1 MSGVDLSLS
10 GYAGWGGI
18 KNPVGGTLHRAV
30 GPALD
35 LGQSGGI
42 TDANCE
48 EIARRFIEANGAM
61 FRVSEDEL
69 RLLGAVERC
78 GKWFVVFERYF
89 NGVRVW
95 DSRVDLRFT
104 ADGRVFMVGADT
116 YPDIDIPTTPGWTV
130 EQGAEAVLDALG
142 GAVSGSVLES
152 SELVVFPR
160 LTHSGRNYTLAWYLR
175 VWVDD
180 PLAHYN
186 ALVDAHTG
194 EILLLYDDIRY
205 ETIVGDVCGV
215 VHPEHRGDPYVEV
228 CFPNDRVEAFGS
240 GGGWGMTDQAG
251 HFEIT
256 VSGPAKRL
264 VRAELRG
271 SFVHVT
277 NAVGPEGISEDS
289 LLPGV
294 AGELTWSDSNSI
306 ASERDGF
313 YHTNVAHDYIQIVDP
328 GFTLLDY
335 SMPCEMNITGLA
347 NAYWDGYGMHYGAGG
362 NDFGQHADVIYHEYG
377 HGITDFQYR
386 PRGPSGSMHEAF
398 SDFYAATITDDS
410 RIGEGVMAYRDLDN
424 DMRSPENLSG
434 ESHHDG
440 MIIGGA
446 LWHMRENL
454 NNVPLAESLFHF
466 ARYGYPGSPSQ
477 PDPQNFLDY
486 LIEVYVVDD
495 DDADLTNGT
504 PHTPEI
510 AQAFGR
516 HGIGSSIVL
525 DSVLA
530 SDVSGTPDMFLDPG
544 DTVQIVNWVRILQS
558 MGFGANNA
566 IGVISCA
573 DPRVEIVRDSSDF
586 GDIPIVGTG
595 SNSGDPFL
603 FVVSDTL
610 SNVIDVEFS
619 VELLVNPVFCKA
631 SFEFVVRVGHPE
643 VLLVDDDD
651 GAPYEMFFEC
661 SLDSIGIRPYH
672 WDNHLLSAP
681 DASLLSLFP
690 AVIWFTGDS
699 KVGTLTDTD
708 MLNLAQYLD
717 SGGRLFLTGQNIGEE
732 IGSRSFY
739 SDYLKAQYLGP
750 SSDDHILEGFP
761 GDFIGDGLSVITAGS
776 GGGSNQTSQDL
787 VAALSPADTVFL
799 YDDGPAGIKYDSGTF
814 KTVYFSFGLEGV
826 NDFVRDYDHRPII
839 LKRILLWFGVTV
851 GCDEECESVGRN
863 DQLSPRLLQ
872 NAPNPF
878 VSSTAVRA
886 VLPGGPPGK
895 VSLTVHDVSGRVV
908 RSFDLRDKKQGEVK
922 ITWDGRDESGSPVP
936 SGVYFWRLRGGDFTS
951 SVKMVK
957 LKR

>member
-1 MSGVDLSLS
+1 MGPV
-10 GYAGWGGI
+10 GYPGWGAI
-18 KNPVGGTLHRAV
+18 ENPVGGTIHRAV

-35 LGQSGGI
+35 LGQSVRI
-42 TDANCE
+42 THANCE
-48 EIARRFIEANGAM
+48 EMARRFIAENNRI
-61 FRVSEDEL
+61 FQVSDDEL
-69 RLLGAVERC
+69 RLLSAVERC
-78 GKWFVVFERYF
+78 GKWFVVFERYY

-104 ADGRVFMVGADT
+104 QDGGVFLVGADI
-116 YPDIDIPTTPGWTV
+116 YPDIGVATTPGWTPL
-130 EQGAEAVLDALG
+130 EAAKAVL
-142 GAVSGSVLES
+142 GAVGGSVSGWDLRS

-160 LTHSGRNYTLAWYLR
+160 PAGSRESYSLAWYLV
-175 VWVDD
+175 VWVDR
-180 PLAHYN
+180 PLAHYE
-186 ALVDAHTG
+186 AIVDAQTG

-205 ETIVGDVCGV
+205 ETIVGDVWGF
-215 VHPEHRGDPYVEV
+215 VHPEHRGDPYIQVY
-228 CFPNDRVEAFGS
+228 FPRNRVEAFGS
-240 GGGWGMTDQAG
+240 GGGWGLTDQAG
-251 HFEIT
+251 HFEVT
-256 VSGPAKRL
+256 VTGPGKRL
-264 VRAELRG
+264 VRSELRG
-271 SFVHVT
+271 SFVRVT
-277 NAVGPEGISEDS
+277 NAVGSEGISEDS
-289 LLPGV
+289 LVPGID
-294 AGELTWSDSNSI
+294 GELVWADSNSI
-306 ASERDGF
+306 PSERDGF
-313 YHTNVAHDYIQIVDP
+313 YHTNIAHGHIQIVDP

-335 SMPCEMNITGLA
+335 SMPCEMNIPGLA
-347 NAYWDGYGMHYGAGG
+347 NAYWDGYGMHFGAGG

-377 HGITDFQYR
+377 HGIVDFQYR
-386 PRGPSGSMHEAF
+386 PRRPSGAMHEGFA
-398 SDFYAATITDDS
+398 DFYAATITDDS
-410 RIGEGVMAYRDLDN
+410 RIGEGVMSFRDLDN

-454 NNVPLAESLFHF
+454 DDVPLAESLFHF

-516 HGIGSSIVL
+516 HGIGSTIVL
-525 DSVLA
+525 DSVMA

-544 DTVQIVNWVRILQS
+544 DTVQIVNWVKILQP
-558 MGFGANNA
+558 MGLAANNA
-566 IGVISCA
+566 VGVISCT

-586 GDIPIVGTG
+586 GDIPVAGTG
-595 SNSGDPFL
+595 SNAGNPFL

-619 VELLVNPVFCKA
+619 VQLLVNPVFYKA
-631 SFEFVVRVGHPE
+631 SFGFVLRVGHPE

-672 WDNHLLSAP
+672 WDTHLLSAP

-699 KVGTLTDTD
+699 RVGTLTAAD

-717 SGGRLFLTGQNIGEE
+717 NGGRLFLTGQNLGEE
-732 IGSRSFY
+732 IGSHWFY
-739 SDYLKAQYLGP
+739 SDYLKAQYVGP
-750 SSDDHILEGFP
+750 RSDDHILEGFP
-761 GDFIGDGLSVITAGS
+761 GDWIGDGLTVITAGS

-787 VAALSPADTVFL
+787 IDVLSPADTVFL

-826 NDFVRDYDHRPII
+826 NDFLRDYDHRPII

-851 GCDEECESVGRN
+851 GCDEECGPVDRS
-863 DQLSPRLLQ
+863 DFPAPRLLQ
-872 NAPNPF
+872 SAPNPF
-878 VSSTAVRA
+878 MSSTAVRA
-886 VLPGGPPGK
+886 VLPGGSQK
-895 VSLTVHDVSGRVV
+895 KASLTVHDVSGRVV
-908 RSFDLRDKKQGEVK
+908 RSFDLRDENRREVE
-922 ITWDGRDESGSPVP
+922 ITWDGRDESGRPVP